1 MRSALAR
8 HEDLL
13 RGCIEEREG
22 YVFKTVGDAFCAAFP
37 TANDALG
44 AALAAQ
50 LALAAEPWEMPAPLS
65 VRMALHTGATEERG
79 GDYFGQ
85 PLSRVARLMGAGHGG
100 QVLLSEVTQGLVR
113 DVLPP
118 DASLL
123 DLSWHRLKDLG
134 RPEQVFQLLH
144 PALPA
149 DFAPLRSLDNPDL
162 PNNLPQ
168 QTTSFI
174 GREKQV
180 EEIKHGW
187 AGRAC

>member
-13 RGCIEEREG
+13 RGYIVEREG

-123 DLSWHRLKDLG
+123 DLSWHRLKDHG